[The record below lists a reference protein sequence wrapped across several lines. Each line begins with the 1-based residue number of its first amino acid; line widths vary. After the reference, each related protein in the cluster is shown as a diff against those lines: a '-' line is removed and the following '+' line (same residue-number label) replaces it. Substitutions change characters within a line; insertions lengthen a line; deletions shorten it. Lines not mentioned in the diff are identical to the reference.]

1 MEIASVIAVYA
12 LGFGVLYFAW
22 RFFAM
27 RDDRDKWRAAFKGAQ
42 RAAID
47 FATEG
52 DRQRKMAEWL
62 AGEAVRALK
71 QFERIGGV
79 IDDGPVTKELIL
91 KAADEA
97 VEEADDGL
105 S

>member
-1 MEIASVIAVYA
+1 MEWHVW
-12 LGFGVLYFAW
+12 VLLSGWLFICGAFHFVNVD
-22 RFFAM
+22 REKLRA
-27 RDDRDKWRAAFKGAQ
+27 DRDRWR
-42 RAAID
+42 
-47 FATEG
+47 
-52 DRQRKMAEWL
+52 RKAEWL
-62 AGEAVRALK
+62 VGEAVRALK

-97 VEEADDGL
+97 VEEDDDGL

>member
-1 MEIASVIAVYA
+1 MEYIIAIGFFIACTISVLHTFRVQ
-12 LGFGVLYFAW
+12 
-22 RFFAM
+22 R
-27 RDDRDKWRAAFKGAQ
+27 DRDRWRRKAE
-42 RAAID
+42 RN
-47 FATEG
+47 
-52 DRQRKMAEWL
+52 RKMAEWL

-97 VEEADDGL
+97 VEEDDDGL